1 MALPSFGLKMLVKKS
16 CSFCHRRFL
25 CEESA
30 FDLPGKPRPSGCI
43 LGPAHVTDTQGWA
56 LWVALWWLQ
65 VVTIC
70 YRKIGRTCGS
80 SPFSWND
87 ITMIWQFDIHK
98 NPEAMVVV
106 NDMIHLWQLPTCHWG
121 WKSVALKLLGHPSR
135 QWRFI
140 TGRSRMAPVGK
151 EISWPTR

>member
-98 NPEAMVVV
+98 NPEAMVGHDPSLATP
-106 NDMIHLWQLPTCHWG
+106 NLPLRLEKC
-121 WKSVALKLLGHPSR
+121 SS
-135 QWRFI
+135 
-140 TGRSRMAPVGK
+140 
-151 EISWPTR
+151 EIARASQPAVTFHHREK